1 MGETGDSSE
10 ESSSLPSGVEG
21 AGLVLSGKKET
32 QREPSSRLQ
41 LFEGQLQKQLHQ
53 TLLSNGRQH
62 SKCQQPL
69 MVEVQTGLQGKVQQ
83 DGDPALEQIT
93 RRGDGL
99 DIPEC
104 LEDSDRQV
112 MSDLTWFC

>member
-21 AGLVLSGKKET
+21 AGLILSGKQET
-32 QREPSSRLQ
+32 QREPNHRLQ
-41 LFEGQLQKQLHQ
+41 LFEGLLKQLHQ

-62 SKCQQPL
+62 SKHQQPL
-69 MVEVQTGLQGKVQQ
+69 MVEVQPGLQEKLQQ

-93 RRGDGL
+93 QRSDGL
-99 DIPEC
+99 YIPEC
-104 LEDSDRQV
+104 LEDSGRQV